1 MAEPLVL
8 AIDTATVVAVGLA
21 RGEQVVSGAVVEDRM
36 AHVERLVPLIHS
48 VCTEAGVTLG
58 DLDQI
63 VVGLGPGPFTGLRV
77 GVVTARMLAEV
88 GRVGLHGV
96 CTLDVLAVQFAS
108 QRPVAVGDFVVA
120 TDARRREVYWA
131 RYAGDGTRLEGPS
144 VSAPAQVPRQ
154 PTVGPGA
161 DLYPEA
167 LECVPG
173 PRTLDPAVL
182 AVAGPGLPSAGREPL
197 YLRRPD
203 ASEPGRRKPVLRPTS
218 LGPTSLGPASLSPS
232 DSRPA
237 RGEPT

>member
-1 MAEPLVL
+1 VL

-21 RGEQVVSGAVVEDRM
+21 RGEQPLAGAVVEDRM

-48 VCTEAGVTLG
+48 VCTEAGVSLG

-88 GRVGLHGV
+88 GGVGSHGV
-96 CTLDVLAVQFAS
+96 CTLDVLAAQFAAQHPETVS
-108 QRPVAVGDFVVA
+108 DFVVA

-131 RYAGDGTRLEGPS
+131 CYSGDGTRLEGPS
-144 VSAPAQVPRQ
+144 VSAPDQVPRR

-167 LECVPG
+167 LESVPG
-173 PRTLDPAVL
+173 PRILDPAVL
-182 AVAGPGLPSAGREPL
+182 AVAGPRLPSAGREPL

-203 ASEPGRRKPVLRPTS
+203 ANEPGRRKPVLRPTP
-218 LGPTSLGPASLSPS
+218 LTPS

-237 RGEPT
+237 RDGRR